1 MIRSKKQWEVFQ
13 PDEQKIAMLQKQFSI
28 SSVAAK
34 ILIAKGYDSLEKAQ
48 SILTTAE
55 AQLHDPFLMHGMEEA
70 VARIE
75 EAIFNEEKILVYG
88 DYDSD
93 GITSTTIMMNVLLDL
108 GADVDYMIPNRFDH
122 GYGPN
127 MQLFEQAHANGV
139 QLIITVDNGISGL
152 EPIKRAKEL
161 GMDVIVTDHHEAG
174 EELPNADVILH
185 PRVPEGHY
193 PFPDLAG
200 VGVAFK
206 LAHALYGEVPDHL
219 YELVAI
225 GTIADLVPLVG
236 ENRYLVKQGIA
247 ALKRSNSLWVRALCD
262 VCGTKQPAIN
272 EEVIGFYFGPRLN
285 AVGRLGSAEPG
296 VQFLLSENP
305 TETMQLANMLNDK
318 NAERKEIV
326 QTITDEAIAQI
337 DRSPMHQMSEVLIV
351 EGEGWNAGVVGIVA
365 SRLVE
370 KYYKPTFI
378 LSVDREKGIA
388 KGSARSIEGFHLYD
402 EIAKNRDLVPH
413 FGGHPMA
420 AGMTLPLENV
430 DELRKRLHEQAS
442 EVLTDEQ
449 RIQKVKIDVPIE
461 LSEITVESIEELDR
475 LRPFGTEFTKP
486 LFCVSNV
493 AFQNMR
499 KIGANESHLK
509 AELTDGFVSIDAI
522 GFGKGPLFNEISYD
536 VKASIV
542 GDLQI
547 NEWQG
552 NKKPQFMIQDIQI
565 NEWQL
570 FDIRGKSQAANWL
583 AKVTVEETSFIAF
596 REETLQLYTRSIPV
610 PILLIQHGQALPP
623 LKQSICILDLPEN
636 VTLLENVLQ
645 AKAFE
650 RIYAHLYVPNSQYF
664 NGMPTR
670 EHFGWYY
677 SFLKKRQ
684 TFNLKQHIQQLSQHI
699 GLNIDV
705 IKFMSK
711 VFLELGFVTID
722 NGLIT
727 VAPNVEK
734 KALADAPSYKM
745 RERQLQLEQTLVYAT
760 YNELKMWFHER
771 MKHD

>member
-1 MIRSKKQWEVFQ
+1 MILSKKKWEVFQ
-13 PDEQKIAMLQKQFSI
+13 PDNQKIAALQQQFSI

-34 ILIAKGYDSLEKAQ
+34 ILIAKGYEDVEKAQ
-48 SILTTAE
+48 SIVKTSSK
-55 AQLHDPFLMHGMEEA
+55 QLHDPFLMSGMAEA
-70 VARIE
+70 VERIE
-75 EAIFNEEKILVYG
+75 EAVFNEEKILVYG

-108 GADVDYMIPNRFDH
+108 GADVNYMIPNRFEH

-127 MQLFEQAHANGV
+127 TELFEKAHANGV
-139 QLIITVDNGISGL
+139 KLIITVDNGISGL
-152 EPIKRAKEL
+152 EPIRRAKEL

-219 YELVAI
+219 FELVAI

-262 VCGTKQPAIN
+262 VCGAKQPTIN

-285 AVGRLGSAEPG
+285 AVGRLGNAEPG

-305 TETMQLANMLNDK
+305 TEAMQLANMLNDK
-318 NAERKEIV
+318 NSERKDIV
-326 QTITDEAIAQI
+326 QTITEEAIAQI
-337 DRSPMHQMSEVLIV
+337 DVSPMHQMSEVLIV
-351 EGEGWNAGVVGIVA
+351 AGEGWNAGVVGIVA

-370 KYYKPTFI
+370 KYYKPTFVLAI
-378 LSVDREKGIA
+378 DREKGVA

-402 EIAKNRDLVPH
+402 EIAKNRDIVPH

-420 AGMTLPLENV
+420 AGMTLPIENV

-442 EVLTDEQ
+442 AVLTEEQ
-449 RIQKVKIDVPIE
+449 RIQKLKIDVPIE
-461 LSEITVESIEELDR
+461 LAEISVESIEELDL
-475 LRPFGTEFTKP
+475 LRPFGTDFSKP
-486 LFCVSNV
+486 LFYVENV

-499 KIGANESHLK
+499 KIGAQENHLK
-509 AELTDGFVSIDAI
+509 TELTDGFVSVDAI

-552 NKKPQFMIQDIQI
+552 NKKPQFMIQDVQI
-565 NEWQL
+565 KEWQL
-570 FDIRGKSQAANWL
+570 FDFRGKSQAANWL
-583 AKVTVEETSFIAF
+583 TKVNVEDTSFIAF
-596 REETLQLYTRSIPV
+596 RQETIQLYTRSMPV
-610 PILLIQHGQALPP
+610 TIDFVQNGQELPT
-623 LKQSICILDLPEN
+623 LKNSICILDLPSD
-636 VTLLENVLQ
+636 VTLLEQVL
-645 AKAFE
+645 KAQLYE

-664 NGMPTR
+664 IGMPTR
-670 EHFGWYY
+670 EHFAWYY
-677 SFLKKRQ
+677 SFLKKRH

-711 VFLELGFVTID
+711 VFLELGFVTIE

-727 VAPNVEK
+727 VIPSVEK
-734 KALADAPSYKM
+734 KALTEAPSYKM

-760 YNELKMWFHER
+760 YSELKMWFHER
-771 MKHD
+771 MLHE